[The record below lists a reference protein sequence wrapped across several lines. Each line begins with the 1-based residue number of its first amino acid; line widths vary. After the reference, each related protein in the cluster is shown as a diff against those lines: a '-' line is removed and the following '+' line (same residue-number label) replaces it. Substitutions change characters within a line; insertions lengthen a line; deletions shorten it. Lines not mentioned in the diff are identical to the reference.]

1 MYQDRRKIIRFG
13 IFAIVLVGVVML
25 SVSYFTSTRSVAITT
40 KNVVSFSVSEQ
51 QGKPGKKITKPSAS
65 VRIKKGKTYIVSYTG
80 TSGFATSTSIITPET
95 TSVSI
100 DPDYSAE
107 KLGKM
112 LDAEIGAINT
122 AITASGTAIDTLYT
136 IQRGTLSHFG
146 EWYFTTL
153 KYNGSTDD
161 QSSDTLVV
169 GLQKK
174 QGTWTAVLTPDI
186 IFTTA
191 AYPDVS
197 RDFINAGNDYHYLHV
212 IPTEE

>member
-1 MYQDRRKIIRFG
+1 MYQDRRKFIHLG
-13 IFAIVLVGVVML
+13 VLVIAIIGIASLV
-25 SVSYFTSTRSVAITT
+25 VSYFASTRTVAITT
-40 KNVVSFSVSEQ
+40 KNVVSFTVSEQ
-51 QGKPGKKITKPSAS
+51 QGKLGKKITSPTAS
-65 VRIKKGKTYIVSYTG
+65 VRIKKGKTYIVNYTG
-80 TSGFATSTSIITPET
+80 ASGFATSTSIITPEA

-100 DPDYSAE
+100 NPDYSAE
-107 KLGKM
+107 KLDKM
-112 LDAEIGAINT
+112 LSAEIGTINT

-136 IQRGTLSHFG
+136 IQRGALSHFG

-174 QGTWTAVLTPDI
+174 QGVWTAVLTPDI